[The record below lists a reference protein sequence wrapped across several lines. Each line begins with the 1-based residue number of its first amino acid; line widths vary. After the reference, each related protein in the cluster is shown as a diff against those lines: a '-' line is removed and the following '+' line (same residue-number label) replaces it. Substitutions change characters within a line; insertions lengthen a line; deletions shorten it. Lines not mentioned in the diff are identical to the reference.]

1 MGDDN
6 WATSAVFAQE
16 ESLEQQLLFG
26 VRGLDI
32 RVGYYPTTD
41 EKFWLV
47 HGIIKTHP
55 LTEGLQQIQNF
66 LRNSN
71 DIIYMSFWIFEQIWT
86 DEAHDELFLILE
98 KYLGQWWVLP
108 NEKQYDITLNEIW
121 NPSSTYL
128 RDPIHQNEGK
138 VMISYVSHYTFLEIA
153 ENLTYQCGLWKSR
166 KNAITIFTEKLTF
179 FPSNQ
184 RFLPKR

>member
-16 ESLEQQLLFG
+16 ESLEQQLLYG

-71 DIIYMSFWIFEQIWT
+71 DIIYMSFWIFEQVWS
-86 DEAHDELFLILE
+86 DQAHHELFLILE

-138 VMISYVSHYTFLEIA
+138 VMISYVSHYTFFRNCGKF
-153 ENLTYQCGLWKSR
+153 NLSVWTV
-166 KNAITIFTEKLTF
+166 EK
-179 FPSNQ
+179 
-184 RFLPKR
+184 